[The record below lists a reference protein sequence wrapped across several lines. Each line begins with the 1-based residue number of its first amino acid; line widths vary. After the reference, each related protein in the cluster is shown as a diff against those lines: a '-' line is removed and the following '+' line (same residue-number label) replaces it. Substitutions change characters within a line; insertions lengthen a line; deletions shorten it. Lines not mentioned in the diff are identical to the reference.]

1 MSGPLVSQPQLNGGA
16 VEGGGGAEGERAG
29 RPAAKDS
36 SGGGAAL
43 ARKATKRTLVAL
55 ANLLLAI
62 SEMFAI
68 AALMALGTGRR
79 RATTT
84 SRSSR
89 PEHNPVSGFGSGSS
103 PPGSITCSP
112 PRSSSASRRPSWPAP
127 TPPSSPWSRSPEGPS
142 SQLPMVKVARRWSFM
157 HSGERIRKQEFAD
170 SLPRASIQ
178 DLGVILMGAGYE
190 IDACSRSSVYVLYDQ
205 EGKLVGLHRP
215 SSKLPIEINGN
226 EILIEDAIGTDPG
239 VLIVYDG
246 FGALMLTTRI
256 SYLSH
261 SQIWAL
267 QDGTTVVVGEKTN
280 RAKLEFYGEIN
291 RLLYNVPKL
300 IDGNENSVDK
310 KLTAT

>member
-1 MSGPLVSQPQLNGGA
+1 MPSIPSFISHPQLNGGA
-16 VEGGGGAEGERAG
+16 VEGGGGGAEGERAG
-29 RPAAKDS
+29 RPADKDS
-36 SGGGAAL
+36 SGGGVAL
-43 ARKATKRTLVAL
+43 ARKVTKRTLVAL

-68 AALMALGTGRR
+68 AALMALGSIDQGRR

-103 PPGSITCSP
+103 PPGSTKCSP

-127 TPPSSPWSRSPEGPS
+127 TPPSSPWSRSPEG
-142 SQLPMVKVARRWSFM
+142 SFM

-170 SLPRASIQ
+170 SLPHASIQ

-190 IDACSRSSVYVLYDQ
+190 EPHLASMLARDLQSIVLYDQ
-205 EGKLVGLHRP
+205 EGKFVGLHQP

-261 SQIWAL
+261 SRIWAL

-291 RLLYNVPKL
+291 RLLYKVPKL

-310 KLTAT
+310 KLTTT

>member
-1 MSGPLVSQPQLNGGA
+1 MSSIPSLLSHVRLSPIPSFYIYTGESGPPVSQPQLNGGA
-16 VEGGGGAEGERAG
+16 VEGGGGNAEGERAG

-36 SGGGAAL
+36 SSGGAAL

-68 AALMALGTGRR
+68 AALMALGSIDQGRR

-89 PEHNPVSGFGSGSS
+89 PEHNLVSGFGSGSS
-103 PPGSITCSP
+103 PPGSTACSP
-112 PRSSSASRRPSWPAP
+112 PRSSSASRHPSWPAP

-142 SQLPMVKVARRWSFM
+142 SQLPMVKVARR
-157 HSGERIRKQEFAD
+157 KQEFAD

-190 IDACSRSSVYVLYDQ
+190 RSMLALDLQSIVLYDQ
-205 EGKLVGLHRP
+205 EGNFIGLHRP

-226 EILIEDAIGTDPG
+226 EILIEDAIG
-239 VLIVYDG
+239 VLDWI
-246 FGALMLTTRI
+246 
-256 SYLSH
+256 
-261 SQIWAL
+261 
-267 QDGTTVVVGEKTN
+267 
-280 RAKLEFYGEIN
+280 
-291 RLLYNVPKL
+291 
-300 IDGNENSVDK
+300 
-310 KLTAT
+310 